1 MKMQK
6 NLLGR
11 GKVAIIGMGA
21 VGSAAAYAFILN
33 GCVSELVLIDVDK
46 ERAEGNA
53 LDLEHCEM
61 FTQLTSIKSGDSYD
75 LVGGADVVVIT
86 AGLAQKPGQTRLEL
100 LENNNQLLKEIVP
113 KVVTVN
119 KDCILLIVS
128 NPLDIMTYAA
138 WKYSGFD
145 SCRVFGT
152 GTVLDTARLR
162 YLIGEQC
169 RVSPKDVNA
178 FVLGEHGD
186 HSFVWWS
193 KATIAGIALTSFTG
207 YSLGFEKK
215 IEEQVKNAAYQIINK
230 KGSTSYAIGLVIV
243 NIVRSILFNQ
253 PRVFTVSSII
263 HNQYGIDDVA
273 LSLPTIIRR
282 DGVCEMLRCDLNNEE
297 LDYLHQAA
305 EILKGIILKVIC

>member
-1 MKMQK
+1 MQK
-6 NLLGR
+6 SLGR
-11 GKVAIIGMGA
+11 GKVAIVGMGA
-21 VGSAAAYAFILN
+21 VGSAAAYTFILD

-46 ERAEGNA
+46 DKAEGNA
-53 LDLEHCEM
+53 LDLEHCAM
-61 FTQLTSIKSGDSYD
+61 FTHLTLIKSGDSFD
-75 LVGGADVVVIT
+75 LVEEADVVVIT
-86 AGLAQKPGQTRLEL
+86 AGMAQKPGQTRLEL
-100 LENNNQLLKEIVP
+100 LENNSRLLKDIIP
-113 KVVTVN
+113 KIAAAN
-119 KDCILLIVS
+119 KDCILLVVS

-145 SCRVFGT
+145 PCKVFGT
-152 GTVLDTARLR
+152 GTVLDTARVR

-169 RVSPKDVNA
+169 RVTPSDVNA

-193 KATIAGIALTSFTG
+193 KATIAGIPLTSFSG
-207 YSLGFEKK
+207 YVAGFERKL
-215 IEEQVKNAAYQIINK
+215 EEQVKNAAYQIIDK

-263 HNQYGIDDVA
+263 HNQHGIDDVA

-282 DGVCEMLRCDLNNEE
+282 DGVCEMLHCDFDDGETE
-297 LDYLHQAA
+297 YLHQAA
-305 EILKGIILKVIC
+305 EILKGALLKIVR